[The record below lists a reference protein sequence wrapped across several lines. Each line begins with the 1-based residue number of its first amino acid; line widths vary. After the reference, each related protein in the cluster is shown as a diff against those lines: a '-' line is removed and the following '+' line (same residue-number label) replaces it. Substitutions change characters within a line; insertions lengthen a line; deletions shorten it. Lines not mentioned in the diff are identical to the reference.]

1 MGSFVHTANNV
12 IVINNEYRF
21 PLELFN
27 KLEPDY
33 SLPEKMI
40 YRTYVQGKTNIVT
53 NGYTQLR
60 KDIFWKEGDRYI
72 NRLSELLYLD
82 QHLKIKEE
90 ERQEYVNRLKNNAK

>member
-40 YRTYVQGKTNIVT
+40 SRTYVQG
-53 NGYTQLR
+53 
-60 KDIFWKEGDRYI
+60 
-72 NRLSELLYLD
+72 
-82 QHLKIKEE
+82 
-90 ERQEYVNRLKNNAK
+90 